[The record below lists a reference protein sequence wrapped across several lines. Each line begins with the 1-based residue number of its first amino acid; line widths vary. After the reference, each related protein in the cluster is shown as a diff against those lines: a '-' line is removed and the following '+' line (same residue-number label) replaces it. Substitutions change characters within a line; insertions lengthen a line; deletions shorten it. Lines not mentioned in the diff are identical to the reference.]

1 MGMKRKLRTEGMLG
15 SIYQNPST
23 NHCKVSVLPNL
34 VIDKKLYLVN
44 SSDSN
49 AYIEFSLL
57 YEPIEETYPLEMSM
71 NLSQVSMPASET
83 YESELKATSKTE
95 IDSMNDHLNTLEG
108 REAGLGDIVSKFELL
123 SREIKK
129 KIADKNTQVKERK
142 ISYSEKYVGGEIP

>member
-1 MGMKRKLRTEGMLG
+1 MLG
-15 SIYQNPST
+15 SIYQNLSM
-23 NHCKVSVLPNL
+23 NHCKVFVLPNL

-83 YESELKATSKTE
+83 YESELKTASKTE
-95 IDSMNDHLNTLEG
+95 IDSMDDHLNTLEG

-129 KIADKNTQVKERK
+129 KIAEKNTQVKERK